1 MRHPFQK
8 ILGIIS
14 VLAQLPVL
22 KKPLFSH
29 LWIDIPSA
37 VPSQTIKSNYNKKV
51 TIQCKV
57 AANLLKYIVEAAQ
70 HLPSISSDHCVRV
83 LENACSHG
91 VNSVDFA
98 HAVCQAVADRDPS
111 ATVSFIF
118 NDLPD
123 NDFDKVLSLV
133 SSSAVATFNPTLHTL
148 GKSMYTPLTKPGTLD
163 LVYSNA
169 SLHWLSS
176 PSWLIGEGPSL
187 PKIANQAR
195 QDFAAYVSSRHQE
208 LRQGGKL
215 VLSFPGVPDGQS
227 GMNSCFSDDFKRVHE
242 IVAERGAASLAWMQE
257 YCNGP
262 TYSRNRAEVASAFSD
277 ADWTVDVMELHDIEE
292 LGASAYR
299 AKRITLDDIATRTAD
314 MLSSVFF
321 STFTSMWVQYG
332 GLRKD
337 QAEDLMGVFTEA
349 LHQALKEPK
358 TLRVYHLWVIVA
370 TKK

>member
-1 MRHPFQK
+1 MFKFMRHPFQK

-29 LWIDIPSA
+29 LWTDIIPSA
-37 VPSQTIKSNYNKKV
+37 VPSQTIKSMTNYNKK
-51 TIQCKV
+51 
-57 AANLLKYIVEAAQ
+57 
-70 HLPSISSDHCVRV
+70 
-83 LENACSHG
+83 NACSHG

-98 HAVCQAVADRDPS
+98 HAVCQAVVDRDPS

-133 SSSAVATFNPTLHTL
+133 SSSAVATFNRPCTL
-148 GKSMYTPLTKPGTLD
+148 SER
-163 LVYSNA
+163 VS
-169 SLHWLSS
+169 
-176 PSWLIGEGPSL
+176 
-187 PKIANQAR
+187 NQAR

-215 VLSFPGVPDGQS
+215 VLSFPRVPDGQS
-227 GMNSCFSDDFKRVHE
+227 GMNSCFSDDFKRIHE
-242 IVAERGAASLAWMQE
+242 IVAERGAASLAWMQK

-292 LGASAYR
+292 LGASDYR

-321 STFTSMWVQYG
+321 TFTSMWVQYG
-332 GLRKD
+332 GLKKD
-337 QAEDLMGVFTEA
+337 QAEDLIGVFTEA

-358 TLRVYHLWVIVA
+358 ALRVYHLWVIVA

>member
-1 MRHPFQK
+1 MP
-8 ILGIIS
+8 
-14 VLAQLPVL
+14 AQTV
-22 KKPLFSH
+22 
-29 LWIDIPSA
+29 
-37 VPSQTIKSNYNKKV
+37 KSMVDYNNKA

-57 AANLLKYIVEAAQ
+57 AANLLKYIIEAARN
-70 HLPSISSDHCVRV
+70 LPPLSSDQCVRV

-98 HAVCQAVADRDPS
+98 LAVCQAAANRDPS

-123 NDFDKVLSLV
+123 NDFDEVLALV
-133 SSSAVATFNPTLHTL
+133 SNSTVADFNPTLHTL
-148 GKSMYTPLTKPGTLD
+148 GKSMYSPLTKPGTLD

-176 PSWLIGEGPSL
+176 PPWLAGEGHSPS
-187 PKIANQAR
+187 KVANQAR
-195 QDFAAYVSSRHQE
+195 EDFAAYVSSRHQE

-215 VLSFPGVPDGQS
+215 AVSFPGVPDGQS
-227 GMNSCFSDDFKRVHE
+227 GMNSCFPDDFKRVHE
-242 IVAERGAASLAWMQE
+242 IVAERGAASLAWMQK

-262 TYSRNRAEVASAFSD
+262 TYSRDRAEV
-277 ADWTVDVMELHDIEE
+277 LQDIEE
-292 LGASAYR
+292 LGASDYR
-299 AKRITLDDIATRTAD
+299 AGRITLDDIATRTAD
-314 MLSSVFF
+314 MLSSVFH

-332 GLRKD
+332 GLKKD
-337 QAEDLMGVFTEA
+337 QAEDLMDVFSEA

>member
-1 MRHPFQK
+1 MFKFMRHPFQK

-22 KKPLFSH
+22 KKPLFAH
-29 LWIDIPSA
+29 LWIDITPSA
-37 VPSQTIKSNYNKKV
+37 VPSQTIKSMTNYNKKV

-98 HAVCQAVADRDPS
+98 HAVCQAVEDRDPS

-133 SSSAVATFNPTLHTL
+133 SSSAVAAFNPTLHTL
-148 GKSMYTPLTKPGTLD
+148 GKT
-163 LVYSNA
+163 
-169 SLHWLSS
+169 
-176 PSWLIGEGPSL
+176 
-187 PKIANQAR
+187 NQAR

-242 IVAERGAASLAWMQE
+242 IVAERGAASLAWMQK

-292 LGASAYR
+292 LGASDYR

-332 GLRKD
+332 GLKKD